1 MIVIVTAFVFD
12 AVAHLAV
19 PGTSHRTAR
28 ERTMRAVKV
37 CLCVVVCVVPIV
49 LVLVFLKASLLLNGQ
64 YNCTVA

>member
-37 CLCVVVCVVPIV
+37 CLCVVVCGAHV
-49 LVLVFLKASLLLNGQ
+49 LVLVFLKAGLLLNGQ